1 MTQHSK
7 KLKVLL
13 ISALLVSG
21 LVAGPVQAHQ
31 IDNVLAPLAAFVVL
45 GSLLRHNHGHEYY
58 YKRRAGHY
66 GHNHGYKGHYG
77 HQHGHQARSYSYEG
91 YNRKSSRNSRH
102 ARSYRNEG
110 YNRKSRRINRH

>member
-1 MTQHSK
+1 MIQSSK
-7 KLKVLL
+7 KLKVFL

-58 YKRRAGHY
+58 YKRRPGHY
-66 GHNHGYKGHYG
+66 GHNRGYNGHYG
-77 HQHGHQARSYSYEG
+77 HQHSHRARSYSYEG
-91 YNRKSSRNSRH
+91 YNRKPRRYSRQ
-102 ARSYRNEG
+102 AQSYRHEG
-110 YNRKSRRINRH
+110 YTRKSRRIYKH

>member
-1 MTQHSK
+1 MTQPSK

-21 LVAGPVQAHQ
+21 FATGPVQAHQ

-45 GSLLRHNHGHEYY
+45 GSLLRHNHGQEYY
-58 YKRRAGHY
+58 YKRRPGHY
-66 GHNHGYKGHYG
+66 GHNRGYNGHYG

-91 YNRKSSRNSRH
+91 YNRKSRRNSRQ
-102 ARSYRNEG
+102 ARSYRYEG
-110 YNRKSRRINRH
+110 YNRKPKRINRH